1 MDKKA
6 KGKVPK
12 AVKRA
17 EKENVS
23 EMEKAPAMEKPK
35 KKRSAPF
42 TIHETDLL
50 LNLIVGSDLNTMVT
64 NKLTPYGRLK
74 NWQDVHRAFN
84 ASAEVTVCFFLSFFS
99 FFFIF
104 SFIIP

>member
-35 KKRSAPF
+35 KKTQRSLHYSRDRFAAQF
-42 TIHETDLL
+42 D
-50 LNLIVGSDLNTMVT
+50 
-64 NKLTPYGRLK
+64 R
-74 NWQDVHRAFN
+74 W
-84 ASAEVTVCFFLSFFS
+84 
-99 FFFIF
+99 
-104 SFIIP
+104 